1 MELAELEFWVQEAI
15 KYKQTTSEEIEELC

>member
-15 KYKQTTSEEIEELC
+15 KYRQNESEELEELC